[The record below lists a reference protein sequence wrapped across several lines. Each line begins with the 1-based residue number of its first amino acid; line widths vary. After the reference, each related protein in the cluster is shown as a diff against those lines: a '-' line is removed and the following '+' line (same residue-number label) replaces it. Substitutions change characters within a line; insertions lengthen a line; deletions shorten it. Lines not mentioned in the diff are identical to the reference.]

1 MPSRLSKVFFPIQK
15 ESNDGARAAKMNGA
29 ARSGGSAGPGPKASP
44 GPRATAMA
52 RSRRDSFDA
61 MAGKEE
67 TRIERVGLRLAGLD
81 SYATLTSLTA
91 GLSTLNLSDLS
102 LVFADDAPHPTHEK
116 VAILVSLVLQTLTI
130 SLGLHAT
137 LVFSMTSLYAK
148 TAIGGGHD
156 DAYSTFMKATGA
168 VRTRGFQSFLWTFIT
183 FGLNLIFGLVCRLPM
198 AYAAPTCALAIIVLV
213 FVWTDVRKIIHE
225 AGFIFAPR
233 KGD

>member
-1 MPSRLSKVFFPIQK
+1 
-15 ESNDGARAAKMNGA
+15 MNGA

-102 LVFADDAPHPTHEK
+102 SVFADDAPHPTHEK
-116 VAILVSLVLQTLTI
+116 VAILVSLILQTLTI

-156 DAYSTFMKATGA
+156 DAAALLEHALQLGQLCLAADRYEDVATA
-168 VRTRGFQSFLWTFIT
+168 LHRVDHT
-183 FGLNLIFGLVCRLPM
+183 LVSEVDSPWLHSR
-198 AYAAPTCALAIIVLV
+198 ATA
-213 FVWTDVRKIIHE
+213 D
-225 AGFIFAPR
+225 
-233 KGD
+233 